1 VLLNKTYLASETQCA
16 EAKALILRANPAAR
30 IRCTQFGH
38 FELEWLSLLVPDV
51 DKVLDWLDT
60 TPQKRYCSFA
70 SRCRLQRCR
79 KVSHSLR
86 GSLAH
91 QSLCPHPGGIVLR
104 RLHWAVVQW

>member
-1 VLLNKTYLASETQCA
+1 MLLNKTYLASETQCA

-30 IRCTQFGH
+30 IHCTQFGH

-79 KVSHSLR
+79 K
-86 GSLAH
+86 
-91 QSLCPHPGGIVLR
+91 
-104 RLHWAVVQW
+104 

>member
-1 VLLNKTYLASETQCA
+1 MLLNKTYLASETQCA
-16 EAKALILRANPAAR
+16 EAKALILRANPEAR

-79 KVSHSLR
+79 NVSHSLR

-91 QSLCPHPGGIVLR
+91 QSRCPHPGGIVLR